1 MRRLA
6 IVAALVAMG
15 LTAVW
20 GGGAL
25 GQEAR
30 TCLGLTPTI
39 VGDGSGVIYGTGG
52 ADVIAHAYDVPE
64 TIYGFGG
71 NDVICVGHGDTV
83 YAGSGNDLVGIDIAN
98 ETLLQ
103 DATVYGGSGDDDL
116 RGGNPVY
123 GESGNDVLSGSGYV
137 FGGSGNDRFVSGA
150 ICDGGS
156 GIDTVDSVA
165 TCPQRQNI
173 P

>member
-1 MRRLA
+1 MRRQWVL
-6 IVAALVAMG
+6 AALVVIG
-15 LTAVW
+15 LAATW
-20 GGGAL
+20 TGGTL
-25 GQEAR
+25 GQPAR
-30 TCLGLTPTI
+30 TCLELTPTI
-39 VGDGSGVIYGTGG
+39 IGDGSGIIYGTGG

-98 ETLLQ
+98 ETTFD
-103 DATVYGGSGDDDL
+103 DAIVYGGAGDDEVQ
-116 RGGNPVY
+116 GGNPVY

-137 FGGSGNDRFVSGA
+137 FGGAGNDRFVSGS
-150 ICDGGS
+150 ICNGGS
-156 GIDTVDSVA
+156 GTDTVDSVA